1 MTRLLNRLNLAAVLT
16 LAWVTLGIFPT
27 QAQAERR
34 TALVIG
40 NAQYTHAGLLANPAN
55 DANDIAAALKEM
67 GFNVVL
73 GIDLDKATFDAK
85 VREFAS
91 SLADADTAVLFY
103 AGHGLQVAGR
113 NYLVPVDADLKSER
127 DLDFQTVG
135 LDFILKQMELD
146 RDGKTN
152 IVFLDAC
159 RDNPLSR
166 SLARSMGTRSASLGK
181 GLAEV
186 QTGVGTFVAYST
198 QPGNVALDGTGRNS
212 PFAAAL
218 TQGIRAP
225 GRNLTAMMIG
235 VRKQVLAETE
245 GKQVPWDH
253 SALVGDFY
261 FNAAAVPEPPID
273 VQAANK
279 RLKEL
284 EEQLK
289 AKADQQSTVNLVKI
303 ENLKERVRQIDE
315 TNKEDQQQIFDT
327 YRSKISSSEISQKI
341 GKLQLQMVRRSQ
353 QKSKLLEEI
362 KQLGGEAGQ
371 ANAAASDKRE

>member
-1 MTRLLNRLNLAAVLT
+1 MTRPLNRIVLIILCALT
-16 LAWVTLGIFPT
+16 LCTAALPG
-27 QAQAERR
+27 QAHAEKR
-34 TALVIG
+34 TALIIG
-40 NAQYTHAGLLANPAN
+40 NAHYTHAGPLANPAN
-55 DANDIAAALKEM
+55 DANDIATALKEL

-73 GIDLDKATFDAK
+73 GLDLDKPAFDAK
-85 VREFAS
+85 VREFSA

-127 DLDFQTVG
+127 DLDFQAIS
-135 LDFILKQMELD
+135 LDFVLKQMELE
-146 RDGKTN
+146 RENKTN
-152 IVFLDAC
+152 IIFLDAC
-159 RDNPLSR
+159 RDNPLAR
-166 SLARSMGTRSASLGK
+166 NLARSMGTRSTSLGK

-225 GRNLTAMMIG
+225 GRDLTAMMIG

-253 SALVGDFY
+253 SALVGAFY
-261 FNAAAVPEPPID
+261 FNAAAVPEAPID
-273 VQAANK
+273 AGAANK

-303 ENLKERVRQIDE
+303 ENLKERIRQIDE
-315 TNKEDQQQIFDT
+315 ANKDDQQQIFET
-327 YRSKISSSEISQKI
+327 YRSGDSGSVISQKI

-353 QKSKLLEEI
+353 QKSKLQDEI
-362 KQLGGEAGQ
+362 KQLGGEQ
-371 ANAAASDKRE
+371 ASDAGETK

>member
-1 MTRLLNRLNLAAVLT
+1 MIAVCVLSLA
-16 LAWVTLGIFPT
+16 T
-27 QAQAERR
+27 QAHAEKR

-40 NAQYTHAGLLANPAN
+40 NAQYGHAGALANPAN

-73 GIDLDKATFDAK
+73 GLDLDKPAFDAK
-85 VREFAS
+85 VRAFAS
-91 SLADADTAVLFY
+91 SLSDADTAVLFY

-127 DLDFQTVG
+127 DLDFQTVS

-159 RDNPLSR
+159 RDNPLAR
-166 SLARSMGTRSASLGK
+166 NLARSMGTRSASLGK

-218 TQGIRAP
+218 TKGIRVP

-261 FNAAAVPEPPID
+261 FNAAATPEPPID

-315 TNKEDQQQIFDT
+315 ANKETQQQTFEIF
-327 YRSKISSSEISQKI
+327 RSREPSSVTSPQI
-341 GKLQLQMVRRSQ
+341 GKLQLQMVRRNQ

-362 KQLGGEAGQ
+362 KQLEGTPAV
-371 ANAAASDKRE
+371 ANDAAAE